1 MRVKR
6 IGVALAAL
14 TMIGLATACSPGKPT
29 VEVFASGCKPT
40 PTGASWS
47 FDAHNVGDKDTGTW
61 SLIVDNKTVD
71 SATIPA
77 KGEHT
82 FTVRVPKGEKYKF
95 TLYDADGK
103 PAIDSSLSGAC
114 SAG

>member
-1 MRVKR
+1 MRVQR

-14 TMIGLATACSPGKPT
+14 TMIGLATACSPGEPT

-40 PTGASWS
+40 STGASQS
-47 FDAHNVGDKDTGTW
+47 LEAHNEGDRDTGTW
-61 SLIVDNKTVD
+61 SLIVNNKTVE
-71 SATIPA
+71 SAIIPA
-77 KGEHT
+77 KREHT